1 MARVRSVRIRTAQ
14 IAAVICWGIGLATGS
29 LASSEGSG
37 PTNRLAGEASPYLQ
51 MHKHNPVDWY
61 PWGDEAFEKARAE
74 QKPIFL
80 SVGYST
86 CFWCHVMERKVFS
99 NPEIAAQMNR
109 DFVNIKVDREERPD
123 IDEIY
128 MTATHLMTGSGGWP
142 NSVFLTPDGEPF
154 FAGTY
159 FPPEDSGRRPGFP
172 RVLAQLSDAWQNRR
186 DEVLAVAARTRRQ
199 IEQQSAAPVPANLS
213 FDPND
218 LLLRATRQMEQ
229 GYDTRY
235 GGFSTRTKFP
245 SPPKLEML
253 LAAHRAK
260 PDSAALAMLTHTLDE
275 MALGGI
281 YDHLAGGFHRYSTE
295 PSWSI
300 PHYEKM
306 LYDNGQLLGVYAQT
320 YEQTR
325 KPLYRQVVIGIA
337 RYLEREMLHPDG
349 GFYSAQDAEVDAH
362 EGKSYLW
369 TRAQIEAVLG
379 EKRTDEFLS
388 VYRLAPMSE
397 GEGMALRVALPIEP
411 AIERLGAK
419 NAAELLDRFAA
430 DRQKL
435 LAVRNAR
442 KQPLRDD
449 KILAGWN
456 GLTIRGLVLA
466 ARAIGRPDYLRLA
479 EAAADFTLEHLRD
492 SSGQLHRSYIAGQ
505 LREQGVL
512 DDYAYLADALLEL
525 HRATGDPARLAQAQS
540 LTDLLLGRFE
550 DPAAGGFFLTAKSTE
565 LFARPRRVYDNVK
578 PSGSGVA
585 LRVLIGLAEQTP
597 ESRYRDASSRTIESF
612 GSAFDRSPSQVGTA
626 VVAVASIDSVT
637 PPARP
642 IAGAMPG
649 SKDHVHI
656 RVKRAADSAS
666 ELAVEIRVDEG
677 WHINANPASMPFL
690 IPTTIAL
697 EGGTLSE
704 PIQYPAGV
712 VFAPSFSPEPLS
724 TYQGTLEIALHVS
737 KEEATPQTA
746 NEKLPSG
753 KNTSAKTVSVRY
765 QACDE
770 SRCLPPATSRAAIP

>member
-1 MARVRSVRIRTAQ
+1 MVHCRSVRFRAAQ
-14 IAAVICWGIGLATGS
+14 IVAVISWGIGFAT
-29 LASSEGSG
+29 LASGEGNG

-51 MHKHNPVDWY
+51 LHKHNPVDWY
-61 PWGDEAFEKARAE
+61 PWGDEAFAKARAE
-74 QKPIFL
+74 QRPIFL
-80 SVGYST
+80 SIGYST

-154 FAGTY
+154 YAGTY
-159 FPPEDSGRRPGFP
+159 FPPEDAGRRPGFP
-172 RVLAQLSDAWQNRR
+172 RVLNQLSDAWRDRR
-186 DEVLAVAARTRRQ
+186 DEVLAMAARTRAQ

-218 LLLRATRQMEQ
+218 LLLRATREMERR
-229 GYDTRY
+229 YDARY
-235 GGFSTRTKFP
+235 GGFSKQTKFP
-245 SPPKLEML
+245 SPPNLELL
-253 LAAHRAK
+253 LAAHRAM
-260 PDSAALAMLTHTLDE
+260 PDGEALAMLTHTLDE
-275 MALGGI
+275 MAFGGI

-295 PSWSI
+295 SSWSI

-306 LYDNGQLLGVYAQT
+306 LYDNGQLLGLYAQV
-320 YEQTR
+320 YEQTQN
-325 KPLYRQVVIGIA
+325 PLYRQVVIGIA

-369 TRAQIEAVLG
+369 TRAQIESVLG
-379 EKRTDEFLS
+379 AKRADQFLS

-419 NAAELLDRFAA
+419 NAAELLDRFTA

-442 KQPLRDD
+442 IQPLRDD
-449 KILAGWN
+449 KILAAWN
-456 GLTIRGLVLA
+456 GLTIRGLTLA
-466 ARAIGRPDYLRLA
+466 ARAIGQPDYLRLA
-479 EAAADFTLEHLRD
+479 EAAADFTLSRLRD
-492 SSGQLHRSYIAGQ
+492 SSGGLHRSYVAGQ
-505 LREQGVL
+505 MREQGVL
-512 DDYAYLADALLEL
+512 DDYAYLADGLLEL
-525 HRATGDPARLAQAQS
+525 HRATGSPARLAQAQS
-540 LTDLLLGRFE
+540 LTNALLDRFE
-550 DPAAGGFFLTAKSTE
+550 DPNAGGFFLTAKSTE
-565 LFARPRRVYDNVK
+565 LFTRPRRVYDNVE

-585 LRVLIGLAEQTP
+585 LRVLISLAELTP
-597 ESRYRDASSRTIESF
+597 GSRFRDASTRTVESF
-612 GSAFDRSPSQVGTA
+612 GSAFERSPSQVGTA
-626 VVAVASIDSVT
+626 VVALASMDSAKAQAPT
-637 PPARP
+637 
-642 IAGAMPG
+642 IALPLPG
-649 SKDHVHI
+649 SGDHVHI
-656 RVKRAADSAS
+656 RVKESAASANQV
-666 ELAVEIRVDEG
+666 AVEIRVDDG

-697 EGGTLSE
+697 EGGTLSA

-712 VFAPSFSPEPLS
+712 AFAPSFTSELLS
-724 TYQGTLEIALHVS
+724 TYQGTLEIPLHLS
-737 KEEATPQTA
+737 TEKETG
-746 NEKLPSG
+746 G
-753 KNTSAKTVSVRY
+753 KNTSPKTVSVRF

-770 SRCLPPATSRAAIP
+770 SRCLPPTTSRAPIP